1 MGRNLSMMR
10 WWIIMLVG
18 AIALT
23 SCSRSRSTQL
33 QANYGF
39 GYCDGTLGSF
49 DVYVIQSDAQPDLYE
64 LRIVPYQLT
73 APGDIVAVTVAN
85 QSLAYKEIVPQ
96 VVLFTDQEIFAGYL
110 TETELLTYDI
120 LAITPYQP
128 GVTFL
133 EASPESDAIC
143 TLPLPGDGTATTQQ

>member
-1 MGRNLSMMR
+1 
-10 WWIIMLVG
+10 MLVG

-23 SCSRSRSTQL
+23 SCSRNRNTQGL

-49 DVYVIQSDAQPDLYE
+49 DVYVIQSDAQPGLYE
-64 LRIVPYQLT
+64 VSVIPVALN
-73 APGDIVAVTVAN
+73 APGDIVSITVAN
-85 QSLAYKEIVPQ
+85 QQLAYKEVVPQ
-96 VVLFTDQEIFAGYL
+96 VVLFAEQEIFAGYL

-133 EASPESDAIC
+133 EATPESDALC
-143 TLPLPGDGTATTQQ
+143 TLPLPGDGVAVN